1 MDTRLK
7 AEIEVIDQALV
18 RLSPGQYG
26 LCEQCRGDI
35 SDARLQVL
43 SAATLCVACARARE
57 AAGE

>member
-18 RLSPGQYG
+18 RLSPGEYG
-26 LCEQCRGDI
+26 RCEYCLGDI
-35 SDARLQVL
+35 SDARL
-43 SAATLCVACARARE
+43 SATTLCVVCAQARE